1 LFKIKDI
8 NEAIDE
14 ARKKFLKGS
23 QLKKLEKNSQTGE
36 DVATDDKDDLR
47 VDEAKVDEST
57 GTVR

>member
-1 LFKIKDI
+1 M
-8 NEAIDE
+8 E
-14 ARKKFLKGS
+14 S

-47 VDEAKVDEST
+47 VDEST